1 MVWRQIQRSNKLT
14 ANLSEGQ
21 FSVAESFK
29 NSLEVSLTTK
39 PVEMEPSPHF
49 YGHDAFEPGL
59 YSRIRQ
65 HLPQSEHYGGIG
77 ARTSNKRARKTR
89 LVLPMVPDN
98 LSRLPGPLKSFWE
111 QATNYFTSAEFLRL
125 ALTSYQPMLARLR
138 PDLINHD
145 QFNVRFELLRD
156 TTAYGIGP
164 HSDNPKKVMTLL
176 FYLSGGELSESL
188 GTSFY
193 LPNEVGFSCKKGIHY
208 DYDKFTRLKTC
219 PYAPNTILSFLRTD
233 TSFHGVEVIKE
244 ENVQR
249 DVLRWML
256 WKQ

>member
-1 MVWRQIQRSNKLT
+1 
-14 ANLSEGQ
+14 
-21 FSVAESFK
+21 
-29 NSLEVSLTTK
+29 
-39 PVEMEPSPHF
+39 MEPSPHF
-49 YGHDAFEPGL
+49 YGHNAFEPGL
-59 YSRIRQ
+59 YSQIRQ
-65 HLPQSEHYGGIG
+65 HLPESEYYGGIG
-77 ARTSNKRARKTR
+77 SRTGNKRARKTR

-98 LSRLPGPLKSFWE
+98 LSRLPSPLRNFWD
-111 QATNYFTSAEFLRL
+111 QTTNYFNSSEFLRL
-125 ALTSYQPMLARLR
+125 ALLSYQPMLARLR

-145 QFNVRFELLRD
+145 QFGIRFELLRD
-156 TTAYGIGP
+156 ATAYGIGP

-176 FYLSGGELSESL
+176 FYLSGGETSESL

-193 LPNEVGFSCKKGIHY
+193 LPKQAGFTCKTGVHY
-208 DYDKFTRLKTC
+208 DYEKFTRLKTC

-256 WKQ
+256 WKK